1 LSVTVEHVAG
11 RGDEG
16 GGSAANATVEARRHF
31 ACPAVHGRYQGI
43 ELEYLDPAD
52 PDERRILLEAE
63 HPELHR
69 ALWRDDDDDEVVI
82 EGQPIN
88 PRLHIAMHEIVAN
101 QLWDHDPSEVWET
114 AQRLV
119 ALGYERHEVLH
130 MLCSVVA
137 REVWNVM
144 DSEEPTDP
152 ARYITALNE
161 LPESYFAL
169 SDEP

>member
-1 LSVTVEHVAG
+1 MPERV
-11 RGDEG
+11 G
-16 GGSAANATVEARRHF
+16 GGDDQGLGSESERRQF
-31 ACPAVHGRYQGI
+31 ACPQARGRYQGI

-69 ALWRDDDDDEVVI
+69 ALRRRDDEVVVG
-82 EGQPIN
+82 GQPIN

-101 QLWDHDPSEVWET
+101 QLWDDDPPEVWRA
-114 AQRLV
+114 AQRLR

-130 MLCSVVA
+130 MLCSAVA
-137 REVWNVM
+137 REVWSVM
-144 DSEEPTDP
+144 DPGEPTDP

-169 SDEP
+169 AEES

>member
-1 LSVTVEHVAG
+1 MPG
-11 RGDEG
+11 RVG
-16 GGSAANATVEARRHF
+16 GGDDQGLGSESERRQF
-31 ACPAVHGRYQGI
+31 ACPPARGRHREI

-69 ALWRDDDDDEVVI
+69 ALRRGDEEVVI
-82 EGQPIN
+82 GGEPIN
-88 PRLHIAMHEIVAN
+88 PRLHIVMHEIVAN
-101 QLWDHDPSEVWET
+101 QLWDDDPPETWRT

-130 MLCSVVA
+130 MLSSVVG
-137 REVWNVM
+137 REVWRTL
-144 DSEEPTDP
+144 DSKLPSDTG
-152 ARYITALNE
+152 RYVAALGD

-169 SDEP
+169 AEKS

>member
-1 LSVTVEHVAG
+1 MD
-11 RGDEG
+11 RRPDEG
-16 GGSAANATVEARRHF
+16 GTSAANASEEARRHF
-31 ACPAVHGRYQGI
+31 VCPPARGSYQGI
-43 ELEYLDPAD
+43 ELEYLDAAD

-69 ALWRDDDDDEVVI
+69 ALHRRDDEVVVD
-82 EGQPIN
+82 GRPIS

-101 QLWDHDPSEVWET
+101 QLWDDDPSEAWET

-130 MLCSVVA
+130 MLGSAVS
-137 REVWNVM
+137 RELWNVLEAGVP
-144 DSEEPTDP
+144 SDP
-152 ARYITALNE
+152 SRYVAKLDE

-169 SDEP
+169 AEEP